1 MLRGA
6 VLREVV
12 VVIPPPRVA
21 PYGKKCSHRKR
32 SLKTKT
38 SSASRKD
45 TEDENK
51 PVVPPQFTA
60 CAAS

>member
-12 VVIPPPRVA
+12 VVIPPPRVS
-21 PYGKKCSHRKR
+21 PNGKKCSHCKR